1 MAAGEMG
8 NDTALPALPDL
19 MGLWRGRNT
28 YLILDVSE
36 SPPREYPIIIPG
48 IELLDASELEEIL
61 IWQRE
66 RTEKEI
72 LAKRANR
79 RPKLAKQQQN
89 DLGRTLLEVRA
100 SKRFKRENNHTRYW

>member
-1 MAAGEMG
+1 MVQDRG
-8 NDTALPALPDL
+8 NLALPALPDL
-19 MGLWRGRNT
+19 MGLWKGRNT

-48 IELLDASELEEIL
+48 IELLDRNELEEIL

-72 LAKRANR
+72 LKKRGNP
-79 RPKLAKQQQN
+79 RPKLTETQQHE
-89 DLGRTLLEVRA
+89 LGKTLLEIRA
-100 SKRFKRENNHTRYW
+100 SKRFKKEAGHVRYW

>member
-1 MAAGEMG
+1 MAIGEFG
-8 NDTALPALPDL
+8 NDTALPRLPEL

-36 SPPREYPIIIPG
+36 TPAREYPIIIPG

-72 LAKRANR
+72 LAKRAIR
-79 RPKLAKQQQN
+79 QPKPNKQQQN
-89 DLGRTLLEVRA
+89 ELGRTLLEVRA
-100 SKRFKRENNHTRYW
+100 SKRFKRENNHERYW